1 MEYIII
7 TLWIANQIK
16 QESASLFCKSSTAY
30 HSKTGRPDIE
40 KYFKSIKFLWT
51 LGLILQ
57 EDFLYATATELFIIL
72 YNMFKYYCLFVNAL
86 NALYF

>member
-1 MEYIII
+1 MEYIPNI
-7 TLWIANQIK
+7 LWIANQMK
-16 QESASLFCKSSTAY
+16 RDSASLFYKSSAY
-30 HSKTGRPDIE
+30 YSKTGRPDIE
-40 KYFKSIKFLWT
+40 KYFKSIQFLWT